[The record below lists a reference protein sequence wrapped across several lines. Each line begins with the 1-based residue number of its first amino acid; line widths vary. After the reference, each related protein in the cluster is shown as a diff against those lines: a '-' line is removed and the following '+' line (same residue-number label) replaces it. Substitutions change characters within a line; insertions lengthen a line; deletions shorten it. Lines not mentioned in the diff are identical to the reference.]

1 MTVKTILTALFTA
14 VALGVAG
21 AASVA
26 QANDN
31 GSGEYHGGFK
41 IGPLGQHLGS
51 CAAQRSALPIPPL
64 GIGTTRDIGHGITSI
79 EKRS

>member
-41 IGPLGQHLGS
+41 IGPLGQHFGLMRGP
-51 CAAQRSALPIPPL
+51 ALRFAYSPL
-64 GIGTTRDIGHGITSI
+64 GHRYYARHRTWHY
-79 EKRS
+79 EY